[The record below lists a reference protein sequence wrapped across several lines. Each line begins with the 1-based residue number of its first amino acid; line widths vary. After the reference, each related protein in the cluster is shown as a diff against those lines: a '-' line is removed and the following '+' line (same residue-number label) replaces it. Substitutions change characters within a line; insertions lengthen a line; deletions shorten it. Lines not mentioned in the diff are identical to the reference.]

1 MIHADRPSPPPLS
14 TILILGT
21 SLGLIAGLLIG
32 AGLGGLSA
40 PPPPA
45 AVPAAGEPL
54 VQVLVTIPPWP
65 TPERTPTPIPYP
77 TYQPVPTST
86 PWPHYDPRYAT
97 PGRLY
102 LVPPPPPPTPSPYP
116 ACRLDLPAG
125 TRCIAVAATATVEP
139 QAGRR

>member
-1 MIHADRPSPPPLS
+1 MEPTRTRRDPWFALA
-14 TILILGT
+14 TAT
-21 SLGLIAGLLIG
+21 LGLITLYVIAGSWASLRP
-32 AGLGGLSA
+32 A
-40 PPPPA
+40 PAPIPA
-45 AVPAAGEPL
+45 PDVHP
-54 VQVLVTIPPWP
+54 VQVIVTIPPWP
-65 TPERTPTPIPYP
+65 TPERTPTPTPYP
-77 TYQPVPTST
+77 TYQQVPTST